1 MDRKQLED
9 RLRLSL
15 KLSHAVRDAAE
26 AAETFRS
33 QCNQVKLLSVSI
45 SRALFRAVPVVAS
58 SGTAYLRPFHRILSS
73 LDASLSRS
81 LPLLR
86 RCRSRRRP
94 LLRLL
99 VSFSAPSAFPRS
111 LSLLSASLAE
121 LSWLIDVYSDGR
133 AREEPNSIDTVLA
146 RVWTNV
152 AAIEMGVGDPAESAT
167 ALAEVALLGPR
178 NKDLVVEEGGVPPLL
193 GLLVTVESASTA
205 AATALYNLS
214 DDADRVSV
222 IAMHGGVQI
231 IAKKMFESSSMRTQ
245 SVLASLVSR
254 MAGGVPGL
262 AEEFGREGLT
272 ELLIHFLSMD
282 LELEMDSNRS
292 PSLQWEFPEMM
303 GEENPKTEVKL
314 KIDCA
319 EALCVLIRHSDSNCR
334 QVANP
339 QALLC
344 LAKIIETE
352 KAEEDEKLKVN
363 CLSILALI
371 AVASEDNHELR
382 RVTFKMS
389 SFATK
394 AIVEQLLH
402 VIEAFISSPES
413 MILAIRSLG
422 SLARIFPT
430 KESLRVV
437 KPLVHRLG
445 DRAPGVAVEAVVAL
459 CKFTSPENFNCV
471 EHSKAIIDSEGV
483 VPLMRLLRPGEP
495 AQVPALT
502 LLCYLAINVSG
513 SETLERV
520 RTLNTLQVAYRSSAT
535 VRSPQL
541 KELIMK
547 AILKMRGN
555 SRELMYSSQVSNFD
569 PSFDFRMYSVI

>member
-1 MDRKQLED
+1 
-9 RLRLSL
+9 
-15 KLSHAVRDAAE
+15 
-26 AAETFRS
+26 
-33 QCNQVKLLSVSI
+33 
-45 SRALFRAVPVVAS
+45 
-58 SGTAYLRPFHRILSS
+58 
-73 LDASLSRS
+73 
-81 LPLLR
+81 
-86 RCRSRRRP
+86 
-94 LLRLL
+94 
-99 VSFSAPSAFPRS
+99 
-111 LSLLSASLAE
+111 
-121 LSWLIDVYSDGR
+121 
-133 AREEPNSIDTVLA
+133 
-146 RVWTNV
+146 
-152 AAIEMGVGDPAESAT
+152 MGVGDPAESAT

-205 AATALYNLS
+205 AAKALYNLS

-231 IAKKMFESSSMRTQ
+231 VAKKMFESSSMRTQ

-292 PSLQWEFPEMM
+292 PSPQ
-303 GEENPKTEVKL
+303 EENPKTEVKL

-334 QVANP
+334 QIANP

-382 RVTFKMS
+382 RATFKMS

-394 AIVEQLLH
+394 AIVEQLLR
-402 VIEAFISSPES
+402 VIEAFKSSPES
-413 MILAIRSLG
+413 MILAVRSLG

-437 KPLVHRLG
+437 RPLVDRLG

-459 CKFTSPENFNCV
+459 CKFTSPENFNCI

-502 LLCYLAINVSG
+502 LLCYLAINVSR

-535 VRSPQL
+535 VRSSQL